1 MTKAFHCFPDSK
13 VSDQALEDELKKIKS
28 GQINKNT
35 SSGENKLNQKS
46 DYSDES
52 RTNQHEINEKYKNE
66 KHQKIIISDQVDSRL
81 GPGSMNNVPM
91 NPLKALLYLKLLC
104 VHPCLVTSEKDYPVY
119 HAHLKVRPIIFE

>member
-1 MTKAFHCFPDSK
+1 M
-13 VSDQALEDELKKIKS
+13 KKIKS

-35 SSGENKLNQKS
+35 SGSDENKLNQKS
-46 DYSDES
+46 NYSDKS
-52 RTNQHEINEKYKNE
+52 ITNQQEIHEKYENE
-66 KHQKIIISDQVDSRL
+66 EHQKIVISDQVDSRL

-119 HAHLKVRPIIFE
+119 HAHLKVRPTIFE

>member
-1 MTKAFHCFPDSK
+1 MTKAFLRFSDSK
-13 VSDQALEDELKKIKS
+13 ISDQALEDELKKIKS

-35 SSGENKLNQKS
+35 SSGDENKLNQKS

-52 RTNQHEINEKYKNE
+52 RTNQHEIDEKYENE
-66 KHQKIIISDQVDSRL
+66 KHQKITTSDQVDSRL

-104 VHPCLVTSEKDYPVY
+104 VHPCLVTSQRDHPAY
-119 HAHLKVRPIIFE
+119 HNHLKVETF